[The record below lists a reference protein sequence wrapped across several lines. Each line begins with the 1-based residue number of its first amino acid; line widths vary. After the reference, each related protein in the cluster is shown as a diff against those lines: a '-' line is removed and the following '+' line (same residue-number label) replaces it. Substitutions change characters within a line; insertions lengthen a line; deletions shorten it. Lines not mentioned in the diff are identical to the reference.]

1 MEENKMMNPME
12 LLKQFPKF
20 KQDMMAKNPGMN
32 PQEMVNQMVS
42 SGKISQ
48 AQFEQA
54 RQMAQQFGS
63 MFK

>member
-1 MEENKMMNPME
+1 MMNPME

-20 KQDMMAKNPGMN
+20 KQDMMAQNPGMN

-48 AQFEQA
+48 QQFEQA
-54 RQMAQQFGS
+54 RQFAQQFGS

>member
-1 MEENKMMNPME
+1 MNPMQIMQ
-12 LLKQFPKF
+12 QFQKF
-20 KQDMMAKNPGMN
+20 KADMLAKNPGMN
-32 PQEMVNQMVS
+32 PQDMVNQMVS

-48 AQFEQA
+48 QQFEQA

>member
-1 MEENKMMNPME
+1 MMNPME
-12 LLKQFPKF
+12 LLQQFPKF

-48 AQFEQA
+48 QQFEQA

-63 MFK
+63 IFK